1 VVAVEIFIL
10 GCFVRT
16 VLKKSRTRWSY
27 ARGFSL
33 VELVVA
39 MAISL
44 VVMAGVYKVYVTQQ
58 DTYLLQEQVAEM
70 QQNARTAKYVLTKD
84 IRMVGYNPTRK
95 VNGPTFKTNFV
106 QKLPD
111 DGWADSDPD
120 RTSTGP
126 QSIAFTLD
134 YNGDGVLEANFDEQ
148 VAFRVTGGN
157 LERFDVASGSYGT
170 WLKVV
175 ENIEALGF
183 AYAFDGDGDGNA
195 DTSPN
200 GFIIW
205 AIDGDGSD
213 TDPKLNVNL
222 DGNDDGVIDAS
233 DDTNGDREIDGDD
246 AGTPLATPVDLDKIV
261 AVKIWV
267 LAKTGKSDRKHN
279 VAETYVVGNR
289 ILFRNDQN
297 RRSMVITAVKCRNM
311 AF

>member
-1 VVAVEIFIL
+1 
-10 GCFVRT
+10 VRT
-16 VLKKSRTRWSY
+16 VFKKSRTRWSY

-70 QQNARTAKYVLTKD
+70 QQNARVAKYVLTKD

-95 VNGPTFKTNFV
+95 VNGPTFKTSFV
-106 QKLPD
+106 PKLPD
-111 DGWADSDPD
+111 DDKADSNPD

-134 YNGDGVLEANFDEQ
+134 DNGDGVLEANFDEQ
-148 VAFRVTGGN
+148 VAFRVGVASGN
-157 LERFDVASGSYGT
+157 LERYDVDNNG
-170 WLKVV
+170 WLAVV

-183 AYAFDGDGDGNA
+183 AYAFDDDGDGNI

-205 AIDGDGSD
+205 AIDGDDSD
-213 TDPKLNVNL
+213 TDERLNVNL
-222 DGNDDGVIDAS
+222 DGNDDGAIDAS
-233 DDTNGDREIDGDD
+233 DDTNGDGEIDDDD
-246 AGTPLATPVDLDKIV
+246 AGTPLATPVDLDKIR

-267 LAKTGKSDRKHN
+267 LAKTGKSDRRFTGS
-279 VAETYVVGNR
+279 ETYVVGNR
-289 ILFRNDQN
+289 ILSRNDQN
-297 RRSMVITAVKCRNM
+297 RRTMVITAVKCRNM

>member
-1 VVAVEIFIL
+1 
-10 GCFVRT
+10 VRT
-16 VLKKSRTRWSY
+16 AIEKRHKKWSCD
-27 ARGFSL
+27 RGFSL

-70 QQNARTAKYVLTKD
+70 QQNARVAKYVLTKD

-95 VNGPTFKTNFV
+95 VNSPTFQTSFV
-106 QKLPD
+106 SKLPD
-111 DGWADSDPD
+111 DDSLDSDPD

-126 QSIAFTLD
+126 QTVAFTLD
-134 YNGDGVLEANFDEQ
+134 DNGDGVLEANFDEQ
-148 VAFRVTGGN
+148 VAFRVDGGN
-157 LERFDVASGSYGT
+157 LERFDVDNDS
-170 WLKVV
+170 WLMVV

-183 AYAFDGDGDGNA
+183 AYAFDDNGDGNI

-205 AIDGDGSD
+205 AIDGDDSD
-213 TDPKLNVNL
+213 TDERLNVNL

-233 DDTNGDREIDGDD
+233 DDTNGDGKIDDDD
-246 AGTPLATPVDLDKIV
+246 AGTPLATPVGLDKIR

-267 LAKTGKSDRKHN
+267 LAKTGKSDRRYN

-289 ILFRNDQN
+289 LLSRNDQN

-311 AF
+311 AL

>member
-1 VVAVEIFIL
+1 M
-10 GCFVRT
+10 RT
-16 VLKKSRTRWSY
+16 AIEKRHKKWSCD
-27 ARGFSL
+27 RGFSL

-70 QQNARTAKYVLTKD
+70 QQNARVAKYVLTKD

-95 VNGPTFKTNFV
+95 VNGPTFKTSFV
-106 QKLPD
+106 PKLPD
-111 DGWADSDPD
+111 DDKADSNPD

-134 YNGDGVLEANFDEQ
+134 DNGDGVLEANFDEQ
-148 VAFRVTGGN
+148 VAFRVGVASGN
-157 LERFDVASGSYGT
+157 LERYDVDNNG
-170 WLKVV
+170 WLAVV

-183 AYAFDGDGDGNA
+183 AYAFDDDGDGNI

-205 AIDGDGSD
+205 AIDGDNSD
-213 TDPKLNVNL
+213 SDERLNVNL

-233 DDTNGDREIDGDD
+233 DDTNGDGKIDDDD
-246 AGTPLATPVDLDKIV
+246 AGTPLATPVDLDKIR

-267 LAKTGKSDRKHN
+267 LAKTGKSDRRFTGS
-279 VAETYVVGNR
+279 ETYVVGNR
-289 ILFRNDQN
+289 ILSRNDQN
-297 RRSMVITAVKCRNM
+297 RRTMVITAVKCRNM
-311 AF
+311 AL

>member
-1 VVAVEIFIL
+1 M
-10 GCFVRT
+10 RT
-16 VLKKSRTRWSY
+16 AIEKRHKKWSCD
-27 ARGFSL
+27 RGFSL

-70 QQNARTAKYVLTKD
+70 QQNARVAKYVLTKD

-95 VNGPTFKTNFV
+95 VNSPTFQTSFV
-106 QKLPD
+106 SKLPD
-111 DGWADSDPD
+111 DDSLDSDPD

-126 QSIAFTLD
+126 QTVAFTLD
-134 YNGDGVLEANFDEQ
+134 DNGDGVLEANFDEQ
-148 VAFRVTGGN
+148 VAFRVDGGN
-157 LERFDVASGSYGT
+157 LERFDVDNDS
-170 WLKVV
+170 WLMVV

-183 AYAFDGDGDGNA
+183 AYAFDDNGDGNI

-205 AIDGDGSD
+205 AIDGDDSD
-213 TDPKLNVNL
+213 TDERLNVNL

-233 DDTNGDREIDGDD
+233 DDTNGDGKIDDDD
-246 AGTPLATPVDLDKIV
+246 AGTPLATPVGLDKIR

-267 LAKTGKSDRKHN
+267 LAKTGKSDRRYN

-289 ILFRNDQN
+289 LLSRNDQN

-311 AF
+311 AL

>member
-1 VVAVEIFIL
+1 
-10 GCFVRT
+10 VRT
-16 VLKKSRTRWSY
+16 VFKKSRTRWLY

-70 QQNARTAKYVLTKD
+70 QQNARVAKYVLTKD

-95 VNGPTFKTNFV
+95 LNVGNFV
-106 QKLPD
+106 TSFVSKLPD
-111 DGWADSDPD
+111 DALADSDPD

-126 QSIAFTLD
+126 NSIAFTLD
-134 YNGDGVLEANFDEQ
+134 DNGDGVIEANFDEQ
-148 VAFRVTGGN
+148 VAFRVSGDN
-157 LERFDVASGSYGT
+157 LERYDVDNES
-170 WLKVV
+170 WLMVV

-183 AYAFDGDGDGNA
+183 AYAFDDNGDGNI

-205 AIDGDGSD
+205 AIDGDDSD
-213 TDPKLNVNL
+213 TDERLNVNL

-233 DDTNGDREIDGDD
+233 DDTNGDGKIDDDD
-246 AGTPLATPVDLDKIV
+246 AGTPLATPVDLDKIM
-261 AVKIWV
+261 AVKIWI
-267 LAKTGKSDRKHN
+267 LAKTGKSDRKYSFPD
-279 VAETYVVGNR
+279 TYVVGNR
-289 ILFRNDQN
+289 ILSRNDQN

-311 AF
+311 AL

>member
-1 VVAVEIFIL
+1 M
-10 GCFVRT
+10 RT
-16 VLKKSRTRWSY
+16 AIEKRHKKWSCD
-27 ARGFSL
+27 RGFSL

-70 QQNARTAKYVLTKD
+70 QQNARVAKYVLTKD

-95 VNGPTFKTNFV
+95 VNSPTFQTSFV
-106 QKLPD
+106 SKLPD
-111 DGWADSDPD
+111 DDSLDSDPD

-126 QSIAFTLD
+126 NSIAFTLD
-134 YNGDGVLEANFDEQ
+134 DNGDGVLEANFDEQ
-148 VAFRVTGGN
+148 VAFRVDGGN
-157 LERFDVASGSYGT
+157 LERFDVDNDS
-170 WLKVV
+170 WLMVV

-183 AYAFDGDGDGNA
+183 AYAFDDNGDGNI

-205 AIDGDGSD
+205 AIDGDDSD
-213 TDPKLNVNL
+213 TDERLNVNL

-233 DDTNGDREIDGDD
+233 DDTNGDGKIDDDD
-246 AGTPLATPVDLDKIV
+246 AGTPLATPVGLDKIR

-267 LAKTGKSDRKHN
+267 LAKTGKSDRKYN

-289 ILFRNDQN
+289 LLSRNDQN

-311 AF
+311 AL

>member
-1 VVAVEIFIL
+1 M
-10 GCFVRT
+10 RT
-16 VLKKSRTRWSY
+16 AIEKRHNKWSCD
-27 ARGFSL
+27 RGFSL

-70 QQNARTAKYVLTKD
+70 QQNARVAKYVLTKD

-95 VNGPTFKTNFV
+95 VNSPTFQTSFV
-106 QKLPD
+106 SKLPD
-111 DGWADSDPD
+111 DDSADSDPD

-126 QSIAFTLD
+126 QTVAFTLD
-134 YNGDGVLEANFDEQ
+134 DNGDGVLEANFDEQ
-148 VAFRVTGGN
+148 VAFRVSGDN
-157 LERFDVASGSYGT
+157 LERFDVDNDS

-183 AYAFDGDGDGNA
+183 AYAFDDDGDGNI

-205 AIDGDGSD
+205 AIDGDDSD
-213 TDPKLNVNL
+213 TDERLNVNL

-233 DDTNGDREIDGDD
+233 DDTNGDGKIDDDD
-246 AGTPLATPVDLDKIV
+246 AGTPLATPVGLDKIR

-267 LAKTGKSDRKHN
+267 LAKTGKSDRKYN

-289 ILFRNDQN
+289 LLSRNDQN

-311 AF
+311 AL

>member
-1 VVAVEIFIL
+1 M
-10 GCFVRT
+10 RT
-16 VLKKSRTRWSY
+16 AFKKSLARWSY
-27 ARGFSL
+27 AQGYSL
-33 VELVVA
+33 VELLVA

-58 DTYLLQEQVAEM
+58 DTYLLQERVAEM

-95 VNGPTFKTNFV
+95 VNGPTFTTSFV
-106 QKLPD
+106 SKLPD
-111 DGWADSDPD
+111 DDSADSDPD

-126 QSIAFTLD
+126 KSIAFTLD
-134 YNGDGVLEANFDEQ
+134 DNGNGVLDANFDEQ
-148 VAFRVTGGN
+148 VAFRVAGGN
-157 LERFDVASGSYGT
+157 LERFDVGNNA
-170 WLKVV
+170 WLMVV

-183 AYAFDGDGDGNA
+183 AYAFDNNGDGTI

-205 AIDGDGSD
+205 AIDGDDSD
-213 TDPKLNVNL
+213 ADPKLTVNL

-233 DDTNGDREIDGDD
+233 DDTNGDGKIDDDD
-246 AGTPLATPVDLDKIV
+246 AGTPLATPVELDKIM
-261 AVKIWV
+261 AVKIWL
-267 LAKTGKSDRKHN
+267 LAKTGKSDRKYN

-289 ILFRNDQN
+289 ILSRNDQN

-311 AF
+311 AL

>member
-1 VVAVEIFIL
+1 
-10 GCFVRT
+10 
-16 VLKKSRTRWSY
+16 LKKSRTRWSY

-95 VNGPTFKTNFV
+95 VNSPTFQTSFV
-106 QKLPD
+106 SKLPD
-111 DGWADSDPD
+111 DDLADSDPN

-157 LERFDVASGSYGT
+157 LERFDVVNDT
-170 WLKVV
+170 WLTVV

-183 AYAFDGDGDGNA
+183 AYAFEDGGN
-195 DTSPN
+195 
-200 GFIIW
+200 IIW
-205 AIDGDGSD
+205 AIDGDDSD
-213 TDPKLNVNL
+213 TDPRLNVNL

-233 DDTNGDREIDGDD
+233 DDTNGDREIDDDD